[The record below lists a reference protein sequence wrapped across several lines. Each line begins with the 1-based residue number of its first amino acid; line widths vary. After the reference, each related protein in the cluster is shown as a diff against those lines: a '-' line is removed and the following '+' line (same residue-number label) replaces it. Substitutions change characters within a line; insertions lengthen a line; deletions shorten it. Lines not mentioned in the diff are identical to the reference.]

1 MWVRFL
7 KRRLSNN
14 FFLPLHQHCVAHTLD
29 LIATNEVDKAASQ
42 GPSRKLYR
50 SAMSKCSSIWNKAH
64 NSTLAS
70 EATEDIASKKVTEPC
85 VTRWSSEYHAISKL
99 IALTDDQ
106 LGQICEDLGVS
117 SKLHPCE
124 IAFLKKYSTVLQPLT
139 FSIDLLQ
146 GEEVFSWLSPTII
159 NLKSKPPEKILYLLQ
174 HSMHTS
180 SLQSLRL

>member
-1 MWVRFL
+1 MMWVRFL

-70 EATEDIASKKVTEPC
+70 DPIEDIANMKVTVPC
-85 VTRWSSEYHAISKL
+85 VTRWSSEYRAISKPM
-99 IALTDDQ
+99 ALTDDQ
-106 LGQICEDLGVS
+106 LGQISEELGMS
-117 SKLHPCE
+117 RK
-124 IAFLKKYSTVLQPLT
+124 
-139 FSIDLLQ
+139 
-146 GEEVFSWLSPTII
+146 
-159 NLKSKPPEKILYLLQ
+159 
-174 HSMHTS
+174 
-180 SLQSLRL
+180 